1 MRPLFTFV
9 QFSLCSRF
17 TEEKSTIHIIGFHNL
32 LLLIK
37 IDKLTLTMESMIIF
51 ELLLY
56 LDLIKLSH
64 IHEKN
69 PSLQFGEK
77 RVIVGIF
84 RSEILSFG

>member
-1 MRPLFTFV
+1 
-9 QFSLCSRF
+9 
-17 TEEKSTIHIIGFHNL
+17 
-32 LLLIK
+32 
-37 IDKLTLTMESMIIF
+37 MIIF